1 VSSIR
6 SYALP
11 RTSEGGGKLPRTV
24 RVSYRLN
31 GLPALPPPDAGAAR
45 EGAIPL
51 DAQFPS
57 IDGAPV
63 CKCSPDARCDVLP
76 MRRVSRCVRG
86 FENADEAVRT
96 SHDDVVWP
104 RAARRLYVRQLSCPP
119 RLTHQ
124 RRARP
129 QVLRC
134 APCSHQTLKD
144 PLPSIEMRNVRKTVR
159 MPRDDV
165 ARSRAAPE
173 PRVRHLGSRS
183 PAPRRRHARLQVVRC
198 APWPGLD
205 SRRWQSVHADLLDHV
220 GKRRTERGRVKTLKD
235 LLPSIETRNV
245 RKNKSP
251 DVSSPPHP
259 HEMVH

>member
-1 VSSIR
+1 MSCYACNVSGIR

-31 GLPALPPPDAGAAR
+31 GLPALPPPDAGVAR

-63 CKCSPDARCDVLP
+63 CKCSPDACCDVLP

-86 FENADEAVRT
+86 FGNADEAVRT

-144 PLPSIEMRNVRKTVR
+144 PLPSIEMRNVRKNG
-159 MPRDDV
+159 P
-165 ARSRAAPE
+165 
-173 PRVRHLGSRS
+173 H
-183 PAPRRRHARLQVVRC
+183 APRRRRTVACSFRTTRP
-198 APWPGLD
+198 AP
-205 SRRWQSVHADLLDHV
+205 RQ
-220 GKRRTERGRVKTLKD
+220 
-235 LLPSIETRNV
+235 
-245 RKNKSP
+245 
-251 DVSSPPHP
+251 
-259 HEMVH
+259 

>member
-1 VSSIR
+1 VDKVLAHSTALLTLLITHNLAHRVPSGCNVLLCMQCVQYSVLCASSHQR
-6 SYALP
+6 
-11 RTSEGGGKLPRTV
+11 GGRKLPRTV

-31 GLPALPPPDAGAAR
+31 GLPALPPPDAGVAR
-45 EGAIPL
+45 EGAVPL

-57 IDGAPV
+57 VDGAPV

-104 RAARRLYVRQLSCPP
+104 RAARRLHVRQLSCPP

-144 PLPSIEMRNVRKTVR
+144 PLPSIEM
-159 MPRDDV
+159 
-165 ARSRAAPE
+165 
-173 PRVRHLGSRS
+173 
-183 PAPRRRHARLQVVRC
+183 
-198 APWPGLD
+198 
-205 SRRWQSVHADLLDHV
+205 
-220 GKRRTERGRVKTLKD
+220 
-235 LLPSIETRNV
+235 
-245 RKNKSP
+245 
-251 DVSSPPHP
+251 
-259 HEMVH
+259 

>member
-1 VSSIR
+1 MSCYACNVSSIR

-31 GLPALPPPDAGAAR
+31 GLPALPPPDAGVAR

-104 RAARRLYVRQLSCPP
+104 RAARRLYVRQP
-119 RLTHQ
+119 H
-124 RRARP
+124 RRRYFTS
-129 QVLRC
+129 L
-134 APCSHQTLKD
+134 L
-144 PLPSIEMRNVRKTVR
+144 SIEGLPDTESTVS
-159 MPRDDV
+159 MK
-165 ARSRAAPE
+165 
-173 PRVRHLGSRS
+173 RHG
-183 PAPRRRHARLQVVRC
+183 
-198 APWPGLD
+198 GLTI
-205 SRRWQSVHADLLDHV
+205 H
-220 GKRRTERGRVKTLKD
+220 
-235 LLPSIETRNV
+235 
-245 RKNKSP
+245 
-251 DVSSPPHP
+251 
-259 HEMVH
+259 

>member
-1 VSSIR
+1 MSCYACNVSSIR

-134 APCSHQTLKD
+134 APCPHQTLKD
-144 PLPSIEMRNVRKTVR
+144 PLPSIEMRNVRKKT
-159 MPRDDV
+159 
-165 ARSRAAPE
+165 RSAC
-173 PRVRHLGSRS
+173 
-183 PAPRRRHARLQVVRC
+183 PATTSH
-198 APWPGLD
+198 
-205 SRRWQSVHADLLDHV
+205 
-220 GKRRTERGRVKTLKD
+220 GRVQLPNHASGTSAVDPRPHVDGMLVCKSSDARRGLALTAADGSQCMQTSSITSASATL
-235 LLPSIETRNV
+235 SAGG
-245 RKNKSP
+245 
-251 DVSSPPHP
+251 
-259 HEMVH
+259 

>member
-1 VSSIR
+1 MSCYACNVSGIR

-31 GLPALPPPDAGAAR
+31 GLPALPPPDAGVAR
-45 EGAIPL
+45 EGAVPL
-51 DAQFPS
+51 DAHFPS

-104 RAARRLYVRQLSCPP
+104 RAARRLCARQLSCPP

-220 GKRRTERGRVKTLKD
+220 GKRHIERGRVARR
-235 LLPSIETRNV
+235 PG
-245 RKNKSP
+245 
-251 DVSSPPHP
+251 
-259 HEMVH
+259 